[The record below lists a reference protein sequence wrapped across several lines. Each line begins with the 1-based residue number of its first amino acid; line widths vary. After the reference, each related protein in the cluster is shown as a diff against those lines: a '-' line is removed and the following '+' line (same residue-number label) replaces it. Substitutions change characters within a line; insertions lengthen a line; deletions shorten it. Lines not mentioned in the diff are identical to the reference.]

1 MLRATTGAR
10 REGATA
16 DTDASRELGTACSEE
31 KGAAAP
37 TATGH
42 ADGDRAGLAQ
52 SVPAAWRGAE
62 PAQRVIADSSSLQI
76 LMLPAPDL
84 PTLLLVPGAT
94 TAPAEVATGTCPAS
108 LESDQSMQE
117 HRHFV
122 HDSTGRVL

>member
-16 DTDASRELGTACSEE
+16 DTDASRELGTACSKE

-62 PAQRVIADSSSLQI
+62 PAQGVIADSSSMQI
-76 LMLPAPDL
+76 QTLPAPAL
-84 PTLLLVPGAT
+84 PTLLPGAT

-122 HDSTGRVL
+122 HDSTGHVL